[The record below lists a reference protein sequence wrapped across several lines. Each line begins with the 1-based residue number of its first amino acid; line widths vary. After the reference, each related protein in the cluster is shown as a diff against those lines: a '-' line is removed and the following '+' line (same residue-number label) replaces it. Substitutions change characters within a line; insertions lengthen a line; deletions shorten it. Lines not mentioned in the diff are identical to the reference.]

1 MEGPVRAV
9 VVDPGGRRGTL
20 AEGGLGAADRV
31 EVASVV
37 ADAAAAAAA
46 VDGPS
51 VDCVVVRHAPP
62 ETDAADV
69 LARVRSARPD
79 LATVVAVV
87 PGDADAALAAA
98 PTELL
103 ALGPDGTV
111 DPAVAAT
118 RLRSAVELAAGRR
131 AGGESRADPRR
142 AFERIDDAV
151 FAVDEGWTV
160 TYANRAGAAVLR
172 TAMEIEDDGADVV
185 GRHLWE
191 EIPAAVDTA
200 FYEHYREAMRTQESV
215 SFESRYEPMD
225 VWFDVTAYP
234 DPDGLSVYFSD
245 VTRRKRRERALSE
258 LFDAARSLMTVS
270 SAESVATTVGEA
282 AADVLGYPANA
293 VRLHDREAGLLRP
306 VAVSARTEAL
316 MGEREPY
323 PPGEGVTGR
332 AFADGEPVYVPDVC
346 ERRTEPAYE
355 ALGSAYAHPMGEHGV
370 LTVGTTEPD
379 GIDETDRTLLGILA
393 ATGEAALDRIE
404 RERETLQLRR
414 VVDHV
419 GGAVFL
425 LDAENRLAFVTA
437 GFAAA
442 LGYDRGQLVD
452 RPLDALVA
460 DDPAEPAAHEAAIES
475 VRAGETATATAT
487 VETGAVAADGDVV
500 PVEFEFSATAGDGG
514 RTEVAGSMTDIREL
528 ASTREDLAAER
539 ERFRGLFEA
548 LPVPVVELVVE
559 GEAAVVAFVNG
570 AFAEVFGYEPDAI
583 RGEALNEFV
592 APDDEAARALDDRL
606 ADGERVATEVQ
617 RRTASGRRDFLL
629 RASPYPHGD
638 ERRAFAVYTDITD
651 QRERERYLTIVNRV
665 FRHNFRNKLTVIT
678 GLAEAVEA
686 ALEDDRLATRVGT
699 IREAGAELARL
710 SESARELEALVGER
724 GRDVGTVDA
733 AALLRDA
740 ADSVAGPTDAVV
752 ALDLPETLPIR
763 AGSRVERAFE
773 ELIRN
778 AIEHSEAAS
787 PHLRIE
793 AERTADERAVVRFA
807 DDGPGIP
814 DDEWAVV
821 TGDVEIGPLRHG
833 TGLGLWLVRWI
844 VDAYGGRLCRV
855 ADGDG
860 TTVALAFER

>member
-1 MEGPVRAV
+1 MEEAVRAV

-20 AEGGLGAADRV
+20 AGGGLGAADRV

-37 ADAAAAAAA
+37 ADAAGATTA
-46 VDGPS
+46 VDGQS
-51 VDCVVVRHAPP
+51 ADCVVVRHAPP

-69 LARVRSARPD
+69 LARVRSTRPD
-79 LATVVAVV
+79 LATVVAVA
-87 PGDADAALAAA
+87 PGDADAALAAE

-151 FAVDEGWTV
+151 FAVDEDWTV

-185 GRHLWE
+185 GRRLWE

-225 VWFDVTAYP
+225 VWFDVTAHP

-306 VAVSARTEAL
+306 VSVSARTEAL

-332 AFADGEPVYVPDVC
+332 AFADGEAVYVPDVC

-425 LDAENRLAFVTA
+425 LDAEDRLAFVTA

-442 LGYDRGQLVD
+442 LGYDRERLVD

-460 DDPAEPAAHEAAIES
+460 DDPAEPTAHEAATES
-475 VRAGETATATAT
+475 VRAGETATAT

-500 PVEFEFSATAGDGG
+500 PVAFEFSAIEGDGG

-559 GEAAVVAFVNG
+559 GEEAVVAFVNG

-583 RGEALNEFV
+583 RGEPLNEFV
-592 APDDEAARALDDRL
+592 APDDEGARALDGRL
-606 ADGERVATEVQ
+606 ADGEQVATEVQ
-617 RRTASGRRDFLL
+617 RRTATGRRDFLV
-629 RASPYPHGD
+629 RASPSPHGD

-651 QRERERYLTIVNRV
+651 QRERERYLKIVNRV

-686 ALEDDRLATRVGT
+686 ALEDERLVTRVGT

-710 SESARELEALVGER
+710 SESARELESLVGER
-724 GRDVGTVDA
+724 GADVGTVDA

-740 ADSVAGPTDAVV
+740 ADSVAGPTDAAV
-752 ALDLPETLPIR
+752 ALDVPETLPIR
-763 AGSRVERAFE
+763 AGGRVERAFE

-778 AIEHSEAAS
+778 AIEHSETAP

-793 AERTADERAVVRFA
+793 AERTADGRAVVRFA

-844 VDAYGGRLCRV
+844 VDAYGGRLRR
-855 ADGDG
+855 APDGDG
-860 TTVALAFER
+860 TTVSLVFER